1 MYHPCVT
8 SGPHTFPHGLFTFVS
23 DRVLFITPCTA
34 SYYRG
39 EGVVS
44 SFIVLAIK
52 TKYMQ
57 YSKRTRLNIRVGVE
71 MCVCVC
77 VWGGGGVGL
86 VHALLFWTII
96 ISDLGQTRDALS
108 VGLNTIV
115 KYLDHWNAWQ
125 IGQNENQNRCSV
137 LWNRCKNFPIIL
149 TTCLTS
155 FSYSN
160 QKTPHSFWTMIC

>member
-44 SFIVLAIK
+44 SFTVFAIK

-77 VWGGGGVGL
+77 VCGGAGGFGVGTCIT
-86 VHALLFWTII
+86 V
-96 ISDLGQTRDALS
+96 
-108 VGLNTIV
+108 LNDYHIRSRTNKRRI
-115 KYLDHWNAWQ
+115 KR
-125 IGQNENQNRCSV
+125 G
-137 LWNRCKNFPIIL
+137 
-149 TTCLTS
+149 TS
-155 FSYSN
+155 HNCEIFGPLKCMANWAERKSKS
-160 QKTPHSFWTMIC
+160 M